1 MTVKRLGKSW
11 PAVSIALFGVILVAL
26 ALSQQAPAG
35 PNVTV
40 YESPT

>member
-1 MTVKRLGKSW
+1 MIIKRLWKSW
-11 PAVSIALFGVILVAL
+11 LSGAAVLFLMLAAP
-26 ALSQQAPAG
+26 ALSQQAPAS

>member
-1 MTVKRLGKSW
+1 MAIKQFWKSGLSGA
-11 PAVSIALFGVILVAL
+11 AVLFLMLAAP